1 MTDDRITLRQDECD
15 YTSCYCEENVWKLCE
30 FVRRERSA
38 SLQELFVVFIS
49 NENRTVP
56 LWKQKSAR
64 GDQPVIWVG
73 DLMGAGGDPT
83 RHSHVSSA
91 VLYVQDYHVVLLH
104 VRGQGEAAIYDLD
117 SVVPFPCSLKI
128 YAVHALRSDQ
138 CLKPAYHRKLRVVPA
153 DCFLSNFASDRSHMK
168 NSDGSWK
175 MRPPPYPPI
184 STADSHMNLDDFICM
199 KPTVGWGHVFTL
211 DHFLQHYNK
220 HSLS

>member
-64 GDQPVIWVG
+64 GDQPVIW
-73 DLMGAGGDPT
+73 
-83 RHSHVSSA
+83 
-91 VLYVQDYHVVLLH
+91 DYHVVLLH